1 MTITGERIKRRK
13 AQKEKTKR
21 RLTKSG
27 WVVVGLSSVSALVL
41 SGAIVYMYNQTK
53 TWTKSSLGAAYA
65 DIPAEF
71 VQDLIS
77 PDSVDNV
84 EKLAKVQ
91 TILNKIEQ
99 DETIKDMS
107 MAKSVVSDAKSV
119 LEKLKISSGEA
130 FENTSR
136 LSDYISIIDYEG
148 HAYTEPDTTTLQ
160 TLLNAENTRVLDH
173 HRDIDRTML
182 KKLQTIVED
191 YEKVNS
197 FLSGDFKQIGEFKDG
212 TLTLKSSVT
221 DLSGIMSQ
229 MSNLKHYP
237 AIQSLYDVLSKSSS
251 KALENNKKL
260 EEQLIWLKS
269 KTTLQNLSGDYVK
282 LSDVKTLKDA
292 KVLGYDIKEEN
303 KDGYELDETSPIKT
317 FTRNEQVIDTSK
329 YVKKTVK
336 LTVTIDPKWKKIETS
351 PSTSTSS
358 SSSNNTNRPTPNLTN
373 PTNPS
378 LSTRT
383 QSPKTDTQPNITETE
398 PPSSP
403 TLSVTERE

>member
-1 MTITGERIKRRK
+1 MTITGERIKRRT

-27 WVVVGLSSVSALVL
+27 WVVVGLSSISALTL

-65 DIPAEF
+65 DVPAEF

-91 TILNKIEQ
+91 TFLNKIEQ
-99 DETIKDMS
+99 DETIKDMT

-136 LSDYISIIDYEG
+136 LDDYISIIDYEG
-148 HAYTEPDTTTLQ
+148 RAYTEPDTTILQ

-182 KKLQTIVED
+182 KKLQAIVED

-197 FLSGDFKQIGEFKDG
+197 FLSGDLSQIGEFKDG

-221 DLSGIMSQ
+221 DLSGVLSQ

-260 EEQLIWLKS
+260 EEQLTWLKA

-282 LSDVKTLKDA
+282 LSDIKTVKDA
-292 KVLGYDIKEEN
+292 KALGYDIKDE
-303 KDGYELDETSPIKT
+303 KRDGYELDETSPIKT

-351 PSTSTSS
+351 PSTSS
-358 SSSNNTNRPTPNLTN
+358 SSSNNSRQTPN
-373 PTNPS
+373 PTTPS

-383 QSPKTDTQPNITETE
+383 QPPTTETQPTTETE
-398 PPSSP
+398 SPSTP

>member
-1 MTITGERIKRRK
+1 MTITGERIKRRT

-27 WVVVGLSSVSALVL
+27 WVVVGLSSISALTL

-65 DIPAEF
+65 DVPAEF

-77 PDSVDNV
+77 PDSIDNV

-91 TILNKIEQ
+91 TFLNKIEQ
-99 DETIKDMS
+99 DETIKDMT

-119 LEKLKISSGEA
+119 LEKLKISSGDA

-136 LSDYISIIDYEG
+136 LDDYISIIDYEG
-148 HAYTEPDTTTLQ
+148 RAYTEPDTTILQ

-182 KKLQTIVED
+182 KKLQAIVED

-197 FLSGDFKQIGEFKDG
+197 FLSGDLSQIGEFKDG

-221 DLSGIMSQ
+221 DLSGVLSQ

-260 EEQLIWLKS
+260 EEQLTWLKA

-282 LSDVKTLKDA
+282 LSDIKTVKDA
-292 KVLGYDIKEEN
+292 KALGYDIKDE
-303 KDGYELDETSPIKT
+303 KRDGYELDETSPIKT
-317 FTRNEQVIDTSK
+317 FTQNEQIIDTSK

-351 PSTSTSS
+351 PSTSS
-358 SSSNNTNRPTPNLTN
+358 SSSNNSRQTPN
-373 PTNPS
+373 PTTPS

-383 QSPKTDTQPNITETE
+383 QPPTTETQPTTETE
-398 PPSSP
+398 PPSTP

>member
-1 MTITGERIKRRK
+1 MTITGERIKRRT

-27 WVVVGLSSVSALVL
+27 WVVVGLSSISALTL

-65 DIPAEF
+65 DVPAEF

-91 TILNKIEQ
+91 TFLNKIEQ
-99 DETIKDMS
+99 DETIKDMT

-136 LSDYISIIDYEG
+136 LDDYISIIDYEG
-148 HAYTEPDTTTLQ
+148 RAYTEPDTTILQ

-182 KKLQTIVED
+182 KKLQAIVED

-197 FLSGDFKQIGEFKDG
+197 FLSGDLSQIGEFKDG

-221 DLSGIMSQ
+221 DLSGVLSQ

-237 AIQSLYDVLSKSSS
+237 AIQSLYDDLSKS
-251 KALENNKKL
+251 
-260 EEQLIWLKS
+260 
-269 KTTLQNLSGDYVK
+269 
-282 LSDVKTLKDA
+282 
-292 KVLGYDIKEEN
+292 
-303 KDGYELDETSPIKT
+303 
-317 FTRNEQVIDTSK
+317 
-329 YVKKTVK
+329 
-336 LTVTIDPKWKKIETS
+336 
-351 PSTSTSS
+351 
-358 SSSNNTNRPTPNLTN
+358 
-373 PTNPS
+373 
-378 LSTRT
+378 
-383 QSPKTDTQPNITETE
+383 
-398 PPSSP
+398 
-403 TLSVTERE
+403 